1 MKKSILTLLC
11 CLTMTAAVTAQETEL
26 TPVEQL
32 EQRTETLE
40 STVKKQQKL
49 KVSGYIQAQ
58 YQYAEK
64 DDDGVNRKV
73 GEGINAW
80 EKAEEDGYHRFGIR
94 RGRIKFTYDEKLTQG
109 VVQFDVTEAGVS
121 FKDVYFKVKD
131 PLFGTNT
138 ITLGVFD
145 RPFGHEITYSSSRR
159 ESPERSRIFQRLFPD
174 ERDLG
179 GMLTLQADKN
189 SPWNIL
195 KLDAGLFAG
204 NGIKKTWDSHGD
216 FIGRLSAS
224 KTIGSDMEIS
234 GGISAY
240 IGGVRMMND
249 TVYVV
254 KNNVWEIDSDTD
266 NKGKFAKRQCFGADF
281 QFSTVT
287 AAGLTQLRAEYIF
300 GEHPGVSNGMY
311 RSLTALPAT
320 TAKTYK
326 RNINGGY
333 AIVTQDF
340 GTLPLTAVVKYDWF
354 NQNTKLSGD
363 GAKSTGDLTFNTL
376 GLGLLW
382 RVAPDLK
389 LTAYYDIVSNK
400 KSANIAK
407 GEDLKDNVFTL
418 RLQYKF

>member
-1 MKKSILTLLC
+1 MRKSILTLFG
-11 CLTMTAAVTAQETEL
+11 CLAMTAALTAQETEL

-32 EQRTETLE
+32 ELRTSTLE
-40 STVKKQQKL
+40 SAVIKLQKF

-73 GEGINAW
+73 GDGINAW
-80 EKAEEDGYHRFGIR
+80 ERAEEDGYHRFGIR

-109 VVQFDVTEAGVS
+109 VIQLDVTENGVS

-131 PLFGTNT
+131 PWFGTNVV
-138 ITLGVFD
+138 TLGVFD

-189 SPWNIL
+189 SSWNFL

-204 NGIKKTWDSHGD
+204 NGIKRQWDSQGD
-216 FIGRLSAS
+216 FIGRLSAT
-224 KTIGSDMEIS
+224 KTIGSDMQIS

-240 IGGVRMMND
+240 LGGVRMMND
-249 TVYVV
+249 TVYTV
-254 KNNVWEIDSDTD
+254 KNNVWEIDSDAG
-266 NKGKFAKRQCFGADF
+266 NKGKFAKRQYFGVDA
-281 QFSTVT
+281 QFSTIT
-287 AAGLTQLRAEYIF
+287 AAGLTQLRGEYIF
-300 GEHPGVSNGMY
+300 GEHPGSSGGMY
-311 RSLTALPAT
+311 RGLSALPAE

-326 RNINGGY
+326 RGINGGY
-333 AIVTQDF
+333 VILTQDL
-340 GTLPLTAVVKYDWF
+340 GTLPFTFVAKYDWF
-354 NQNTKLSGD
+354 NQNANLSGD
-363 GAKSTGDLTFNTL
+363 DVKATGDLTFNTL

-382 RVAPDLK
+382 RIASDLR
-389 LTAYYDIVSNK
+389 LTAYYDIVGNE
-400 KSANIAK
+400 KSKNIADGK
-407 GEDLKDNVFTL
+407 DLKDNVFTL